1 MSRPPLPRGR
11 GLLLAALLLAGCVPH
26 GRSPAPPQRPSVSTA
41 AVPPADDP
49 RKLRQCLADLSA
61 LGVSF
66 QSLPDRTFPNGC
78 SATASVKL
86 VAIGIP
92 VTNLGALKCGLALPF
107 SQWIRESV
115 QQAARAWLDGY
126 VTKME
131 SFGTFACRPVNNVAG
146 NRLSEHGRANAVDI
160 AAFQLAD
167 GRRITVKDGWNGPD
181 PQVRQ
186 FLRAVHTSACRRF
199 SVVLGPDANAL
210 HHDHLHFDMGRGP
223 YCR

>member
-1 MSRPPLPRGR
+1 MRILAL
-11 GLLLAALLLAGCVPH
+11 LLLALFLASCGSSPRAP
-26 GRSPAPPQRPSVSTA
+26 GRPTQAGPSP
-41 AVPPADDP
+41 DDP
-49 RKLRQCLADLSA
+49 RILRQCLGNLSA
-61 LGVSF
+61 LGVSY
-66 QSLPDRTFPNGC
+66 QSLPDRQFPNGC
-78 SATASVKL
+78 SATGSVKL
-86 VAIGIP
+86 VAVGIP

-107 SQWIRESV
+107 SLWVRESV

-131 SFGTFACRPVNNVAG
+131 SFGTFACRPVNNQAG

-167 GRRITVKDGWNGPD
+167 GRRITVKEGWNGPD
-181 PQVRQ
+181 ANVRR
-186 FLRAVHTSACRRF
+186 FLRAIHGSACRRF
-199 SVVLGPDANAL
+199 NVVLGPDANAL